1 MRKLILFIFLSPIS
15 VFGAGINF
23 YSGTWKQVL
32 TEAQKQKKTIF
43 IDIYTTWCGPC
54 KQMSNYVFTESK
66 VGDKFN
72 TSFINY
78 KIDAEKGEGTELAA
92 RFGVLAY
99 PTYLF
104 VSPEGELVYRSMGSM
119 SADKFL
125 IEADKA
131 LEFARV
137 YSPIAVMDR
146 EYQAGKRTPEFLYE
160 YLKRRNMSNADNTV
174 LTDEYIKAINQ
185 SEYKTEKVLSVIA
198 PNVNSIDSKA
208 FDILVG
214 SLSRFMNLTNQQ
226 QKSVLQG
233 ISKAKISTLRK
244 AIETR
249 DKTLLEKL
257 IDVVYKTSYTPN
269 GAKNEEKQFRL
280 DFAKATKDGENYKK
294 IAVMETAILM
304 KKNKA
309 DLQKETERMYEA
321 LKEKQ
326 LDETSTQYKM
336 IYENLK
342 DGATKSTAYQLNEYA
357 WGYVQMI
364 ESRKDLEEA
373 LKWSARAI
381 ELVETPANLDTYAN
395 IQYKLGHKKEAIKT
409 QKQAIKLAKKSHGN
423 TGELDET
430 LKNMKRNRLKMVN
443 S

>member
-1 MRKLILFIFLSPIS
+1 MKKLFIFLLISPLS
-15 VFGAGINF
+15 LLGAGINF

-32 TEAQKQKKTIF
+32 IEAQKQKKTIF

-54 KQMSNYVFTESK
+54 KQMSNNVFTDSK

-72 TSFINY
+72 TSFVNY
-78 KIDAEKGEGTELAA
+78 KIDAEKGEGVELAA
-92 RFGVLAY
+92 QFGVMAY

-104 VSPEGELVYRSMGSM
+104 VSAEGELVYRSVGSM
-119 SADKFL
+119 PSEKFL

-131 LEFARV
+131 LESAKV

-146 EYQAGKRTPEFLYE
+146 EYNAGKRTPEFLYE
-160 YLKRRNMSNADNTV
+160 YLKRKNMSSGDNAA
-174 LTDEYIKAINQ
+174 LAEEYIKSINE

-198 PNVNSIDSKA
+198 PNVNSISSKA
-208 FDILVG
+208 FEILVG

-226 QKSVLQG
+226 QKAVLQG

-249 DKTLLEKL
+249 DKVLLEKL
-257 IDVVYKTSYTPN
+257 IDVVYKTSYTAN
-269 GAKNEEKQFRL
+269 GAKTEEKQFRL

-294 IAVMETAILM
+294 IAVMETAVLM
-304 KKNKA
+304 KKNTT

-326 LDETSTQYKM
+326 LDENSTQYKM

-342 DGATKSTAYQLNEYA
+342 DGALKSTAYQLNEYA

-364 ESRKDLEEA
+364 NNRKDLEEA

-381 ELVETPANLDTYAN
+381 ELVETPANLDTFAN
-395 IQYKLGHKKEAIKT
+395 LQYKLGRKKEALKT
-409 QKQAIKLAKKSHGN
+409 QKEAIKLAKKSRGN
-423 TGELDET
+423 TSELNET
-430 LKNMKRNRLKMVN
+430 LKNMKRGRLN
-443 S
+443 IIEN